1 MSGLPSTRESAATP
15 AVASRGKIVMM
26 AIIAGAVITNIYCT
40 QPILP
45 LIAAGLRVNITAVD
59 FVAGAALLGFSTG
72 LALLLPLGDR
82 FDRRKLVL
90 TQIALAFVFAAT
102 SAVAPGI
109 WALIAASFA
118 LGIVSCVPQ
127 QLVPFA
133 AVMSLPSE
141 RGRNVGTVVSGIMIG
156 ILVGRTIAGVI
167 GAAWG
172 WRAVY
177 GAEAAFMVPVF
188 IAAAALLPKGV
199 PSTNL
204 SYGRLLASLWPLVRD
219 NRPIRGSMIIQALLW
234 ACFNAFWVN
243 LAALLKSGP
252 WHLGSAW
259 AGGFGIIGAAGA
271 FAASLGGNATD
282 RVGFRKVIG
291 ASIGIATLAYVL
303 LSGAATS
310 LPLLIVGVIVLD
322 IGVQSG
328 LVSNQTRAFSVDP
341 KAQGRINSLYMTA
354 TFFGGAVG
362 ATVSGWL
369 MSRFGWSGIVA
380 FGVALG
386 IVAAAIHW
394 IGAPRE
400 SAGRIPS
407 NAD

>member
-1 MSGLPSTRESAATP
+1 MSDAPNSPASPATS

-59 FVAGAALLGFSTG
+59 LVAGAALLGFSTG

-90 TQIALAFVFAAT
+90 TQIALALVFAAT
-102 SAVAPGI
+102 SAIAPGI

-141 RGRNVGTVVSGIMIG
+141 RGRNVGTVVSGIMVG

-219 NRPIRGSMIIQALLW
+219 NRPIRESMIIQSLLW

-291 ASIGIATLAYVL
+291 ASIGIATLAYL
-303 LSGAATS
+303 ILSGAATS
-310 LPLLIVGVIVLD
+310 LTMLIVGVIVLD

-354 TFFGGAVG
+354 TFFGGAFG

-380 FGVALG
+380 FGVVLG
-386 IVAAAIHW
+386 IVAFAIHW
-394 IGAPRE
+394 IGAPRA
-400 SAGRIPS
+400 SAGQIPS